1 MALNSIQSSFEELKV
16 DDNPKEVIE
25 QFYDFFNNIPF
36 IQNLTKSDRKR
47 AKDLP
52 RDAEG
57 KIEINITEP
66 HILEDMDY
74 FRPSAIH
81 FQKYGCYTKLR
92 PNPNPNSEFGKW
104 LRTEVKR
111 SWYGY
116 VRPSDGEWIP
126 GDYYYYLNYCP
137 IQLIKKLPNGQSI
150 RTIDFPRVWDG
161 QYLVQHYLYKAR
173 LHGHH
178 ASELASRGKG
188 KAHPY
193 DEIVY
198 TPEGKKKWKDIKIG
212 DFLFGDDGSLTQV
225 TDIPFDGKAPI
236 YEVELS
242 SGHKIRCS
250 EGHLWKVNSHCRGN
264 IIISTKELLG
274 LYKRPHKISP
284 HNPRG
289 YELDCTI
296 PKGEGAE
303 FPYIQT
309 KVDPYTFGLLLG
321 DGSFRNPG
329 YKNAVYFTAEDKDFA
344 VYKTFIP
351 YTINKVPS
359 GKYSY
364 SIQINGIYDILDIYG
379 LSQKKSED
387 KFIPDEYKYN
397 SKAVRVAIL
406 KGLLDADGTVSNG
419 KIELVLS
426 SKRMIKDVR
435 WICASL
441 GIPCTDIRIKK
452 TWYYGENRKK
462 VECLDAYRLSIFS
475 DINLFNLP
483 RKTSQWSSRSKT
495 AYAQS
500 KYKGYKITN
509 ITYIGEQQAK
519 CVTVD
524 NESHCYLINE
534 FIVTHNSFMGAGLL
548 AKRFKLGENAQVK
561 EKVQSVVTA
570 SDKKYI
576 YGPNQILNMFKY
588 YIDFQSQH
596 TQFPRQLLTDLA
608 QLLMWESGFKD
619 KETGVRKGSQ
629 NAVIGVTT
637 GVNQDKLNGSRGVL
651 YLIEEA
657 GIFSDLGNLYQMIR
671 PSVEDGKDVYGLI
684 FAYGC
689 VCAGTKVWTND
700 GRYINIEDL
709 KREDGIIG
717 YQNNKPVKNTIGT
730 LLEPRYKQCVRIT
743 FNNDSTLE
751 CSLDHPIL
759 TQKLHTSRVK
769 GKNTRKRTVTSE
781 FIQACALK
789 PNDKVLEGRYINTFG
804 TDTLKD
810 ARLVGMLIGDGSYGY
825 DNTPKYSSEDA
836 ELLNYVKDRY
846 EWGVSAEHITKT
858 GKIYQDIRVK
868 NICPMLREIGIYGQT
883 KEKKRLP
890 YNYQS
895 LTKKDTLL
903 LLAGLYDT
911 DGCITGHGDH
921 ANIVLTQ
928 ANIDIL
934 QQVSILL
941 RKFGIVS
948 TINKNKP
955 SIKEGR
961 KDKNPWYNLVIAGRV
976 NIELFFENIP
986 LIHIEKISKLRKEYE
1001 WFKQH
1006 PIKKVC
1012 CYSRREVIVRKVKK
1026 VEFIGKHIIYNLSAE
1041 QSHTYLANNI
1051 ITHNTAGDEN
1061 SNFTDLQ
1068 EMMYNPDGYNMEK
1081 NLNVW
1086 DKEGQG
1092 RKWFTFFYP
1101 AYLNRANC
1109 MDENGN
1115 SNVTK
1120 ALLEICQDRYTV
1132 KYNSSDIN
1140 AITKRIS
1147 QYPITPQ
1154 EAIIRA
1160 HSTIFPVTELNER
1173 LNQIDNNPNF
1183 YNDTYVGNLVFNGDG
1198 EVEFVISN
1206 DKPIRDFPTKDNKIA
1221 GAIEIFALPEKDSN
1235 GKIPN
1240 ERYIAGADPYDDDA
1254 SNTMSLGSFFVLDT
1268 WTDTLVMEYTGRPP
1282 FANDYFEICR
1292 KGCLFYNAKLM
1303 YENNKKGLFSYFS
1316 MMNSSYLLA
1325 NTPEYLKDKQLIK
1338 DIGYGNKACGINAT
1352 TNIKGFG
1359 FQKIRDWLLT
1369 PYIKIEKDQEGHEIE
1384 VSQANLYRIK
1394 NRALLKELIL
1404 WNPNINVDRIMAM
1417 VQLILYREEKMVL
1430 YGGNMSSSGQ
1440 DSGSELA
1447 DDPFFTQNY
1456 DARYIQ

>member
-1 MALNSIQSSFEELKV
+1 MVLNSTQSNLEDLKV
-16 DDNPKEVIE
+16 DNNPKEVIE

-36 IQNLTKSDRKR
+36 IKSITKADRKK

-52 RDAEG
+52 RDDEN
-57 KIEINITEP
+57 KIKVNITEP

-92 PNPNPNSEFGKW
+92 PNPNPNSEYGKW
-104 LRTEVKR
+104 IRTEIKR
-111 SWYGY
+111 CWYGY
-116 VRPSDGEWIP
+116 IRPSDGEWIT

-137 IQLIKKLPNGQSI
+137 IQLIKKLPNGQSV

-161 QYLVQHYLYKAR
+161 QYLVHHYLYNAR

-198 TPEGKKKWKDIKIG
+198 TPEGKKQWKDIKIG
-212 DFLFGDDGSLTQV
+212 DFLFGDDGNLTQV
-225 TDIPFDGKAPI
+225 TDIPFDDKAPI

-264 IIISTKELLG
+264 IIISTKELLN

-329 YKNAVYFTAEDKDFA
+329 YKNAVHFTAEDKDFA

-426 SKRMIKDVR
+426 SKRMIEDVR

-452 TWYYGENRKK
+452 TWYYGENGEK

-548 AKRFKLGENAQVK
+548 AKRFKLGENQQVR

-596 TQFPRQLLTDLA
+596 TQFPRQLLTDSA

-657 GIFSDLGNLYQMIR
+657 GIFSNLGSLYQMIR

-684 FAYGC
+684 FMYG
-689 VCAGTKVWTND
+689 
-700 GRYINIEDL
+700 
-709 KREDGIIG
+709 
-717 YQNNKPVKNTIGT
+717 
-730 LLEPRYKQCVRIT
+730 
-743 FNNDSTLE
+743 
-751 CSLDHPIL
+751 
-759 TQKLHTSRVK
+759 TS
-769 GKNTRKRTVTSE
+769 GDDMSDFTS
-781 FIQACALK
+781 
-789 PNDKVLEGRYINTFG
+789 
-804 TDTLKD
+804 
-810 ARLVGMLIGDGSYGY
+810 
-825 DNTPKYSSEDA
+825 
-836 ELLNYVKDRY
+836 
-846 EWGVSAEHITKT
+846 
-858 GKIYQDIRVK
+858 
-868 NICPMLREIGIYGQT
+868 
-883 KEKKRLP
+883 
-890 YNYQS
+890 
-895 LTKKDTLL
+895 
-903 LLAGLYDT
+903 
-911 DGCITGHGDH
+911 
-921 ANIVLTQ
+921 
-928 ANIDIL
+928 
-934 QQVSILL
+934 
-941 RKFGIVS
+941 
-948 TINKNKP
+948 
-955 SIKEGR
+955 
-961 KDKNPWYNLVIAGRV
+961 
-976 NIELFFENIP
+976 
-986 LIHIEKISKLRKEYE
+986 
-1001 WFKQH
+1001 
-1006 PIKKVC
+1006 
-1012 CYSRREVIVRKVKK
+1012 
-1026 VEFIGKHIIYNLSAE
+1026 
-1041 QSHTYLANNI
+1041 
-1051 ITHNTAGDEN
+1051 
-1061 SNFTDLQ
+1061 LQ

-1081 NLNVW
+1081 NPNVW

-1115 SNVTK
+1115 SDVTK
-1120 ALLEICQDRYTV
+1120 ALLEICQDRYVV
-1132 KYNSSDIN
+1132 KYNSTDIN

-1160 HSTIFPVTELNER
+1160 HSTIFPITELNER

-1183 YNDTYVGNLVFNGDG
+1183 YNDTYIGNLVFNGNG
-1198 EVEFVISN
+1198 EVEFVISD
-1206 DKPIRDFPTKDNKIA
+1206 DKPIRDFPTKDNKIT
-1221 GAIEIFALPEKDSN
+1221 GAIEIYALPEKDSN
-1235 GKIPN
+1235 GKVPN
-1240 ERYIAGADPYDDDA
+1240 ERYIAASDPYDDDS
-1254 SNTMSLGSFFVLDT
+1254 SNTMSLGSFFILDT
-1268 WTDTLVMEYTGRPP
+1268 WTDTIVMEYTGRPM

-1303 YENNKKGLFSYFS
+1303 YENNKKGLFAYFS

-1325 NTPEYLKDKQLIK
+1325 TTPNYLKDKQLIK
-1338 DIGYGNKACGINAT
+1338 DIGYGNKAFGINAT
-1352 TNIKGFG
+1352 TAIKGYG
-1359 FQKIRDWLLT
+1359 YQKIREWLLQ
-1369 PYIKIEKDQEGHEIE
+1369 PYTKIERDSEGNDVEIQ
-1384 VSQANLYRIK
+1384 QANLYRLK
-1394 NRALLKELIL
+1394 NRALIKELIL
-1404 WNPNINVDRIMAM
+1404 WNPDINVDRIMAM
-1417 VQLILYREEKMVL
+1417 VQLMLYREEKMIL
-1430 YGGNMSSSGQ
+1430 YEGNMSSSGQ
-1440 DSGSELA
+1440 DVGSELA
-1447 DDPFFTQNY
+1447 DDPYFTQNY
-1456 DARYIQ
+1456 DLRYKQ

>member
-1 MALNSIQSSFEELKV
+1 MALNSIQSNFEELKV

-36 IQNLTKSDRKR
+36 IQSLTKEDRKR

-57 KIEINITEP
+57 KIKVNITEP

-81 FQKYGCYTKLR
+81 FQKYGCFTKLR
-92 PNPNPNSEFGKW
+92 PNPNPNSEYGKW
-104 LRTEVKR
+104 IRNEIKR
-111 SWYGY
+111 CWYGY
-116 VRPSDGEWIP
+116 IRPSDGEWVT

-137 IQLIKKLPNGQSI
+137 IQLIKKLPNGQSV
-150 RTIDFPRVWDG
+150 RTVDFPRVWDG
-161 QYLVQHYLYKAR
+161 QYLVHHYLYNAR

-225 TDIPFDGKAPI
+225 TDIPFDDKAPI

-329 YKNAVYFTAEDKDFA
+329 YKNAVHFTAEDKDFA

-364 SIQINGIYDILDIYG
+364 SIQINGISDILDIYG

-452 TWYYGENRKK
+452 TWYYGENREK

-548 AKRFKLGENAQVK
+548 AKRFKLGESEGVNK
-561 EKVQSVVTA
+561 KVMSAVTA

-576 YGPNQILNMFKY
+576 WGPNQILNMFKY

-596 TQFPRQLLTDLA
+596 TQFPRQLLTDSA

-619 KETGVRKGSQ
+619 KETGVRKGTQ

-657 GIFSDLGNLYQMIR
+657 GIFSNLNSLYQMIR

-684 FAYGC
+684 FMYG
-689 VCAGTKVWTND
+689 
-700 GRYINIEDL
+700 
-709 KREDGIIG
+709 
-717 YQNNKPVKNTIGT
+717 
-730 LLEPRYKQCVRIT
+730 
-743 FNNDSTLE
+743 
-751 CSLDHPIL
+751 
-759 TQKLHTSRVK
+759 
-769 GKNTRKRTVTSE
+769 
-781 FIQACALK
+781 
-789 PNDKVLEGRYINTFG
+789 
-804 TDTLKD
+804 
-810 ARLVGMLIGDGSYGY
+810 
-825 DNTPKYSSEDA
+825 
-836 ELLNYVKDRY
+836 
-846 EWGVSAEHITKT
+846 
-858 GKIYQDIRVK
+858 
-868 NICPMLREIGIYGQT
+868 
-883 KEKKRLP
+883 
-890 YNYQS
+890 
-895 LTKKDTLL
+895 
-903 LLAGLYDT
+903 
-911 DGCITGHGDH
+911 
-921 ANIVLTQ
+921 
-928 ANIDIL
+928 
-934 QQVSILL
+934 
-941 RKFGIVS
+941 
-948 TINKNKP
+948 
-955 SIKEGR
+955 
-961 KDKNPWYNLVIAGRV
+961 
-976 NIELFFENIP
+976 
-986 LIHIEKISKLRKEYE
+986 
-1001 WFKQH
+1001 
-1006 PIKKVC
+1006 
-1012 CYSRREVIVRKVKK
+1012 
-1026 VEFIGKHIIYNLSAE
+1026 
-1041 QSHTYLANNI
+1041 
-1051 ITHNTAGDEN
+1051 TAGDDM
-1061 SNFTDLQ
+1061 SDFTSLQ
-1068 EMMYNPDGYNMEK
+1068 EIMYNPDGYNMEK

-1101 AYLNRANC
+1101 AYMNRANC

-1120 ALLEICQDRYTV
+1120 ALLEICQDRYVV
-1132 KYNSSDIN
+1132 KYNSTDIN

-1160 HSTIFPVTELNER
+1160 HSTIFPITELNER

-1183 YNDTYVGNLVFNGDG
+1183 YNDTYVGDLVFNGNG

-1206 DKPIRDFPTKDNKIA
+1206 DKPIRDFPTKDNKIT
-1221 GAIEIFALPEKDSN
+1221 GAIEIYALPEKDSN

-1268 WTDTLVMEYTGRPP
+1268 WTDTLVMEYTGRPM

-1303 YENNKKGLFSYFS
+1303 YENNKKGLFAYFS

-1325 NTPEYLKDKQLIK
+1325 VTPNYLKDKQLIK

-1352 TNIKGFG
+1352 IAIKGYG
-1359 FQKIRDWLLT
+1359 YQKIREWLLQ
-1369 PYIKIEKDQEGHEIE
+1369 PYTKIEKNAEGHDVEIQ
-1384 VSQANLYRIK
+1384 QANLYRLK
-1394 NRALLKELIL
+1394 NRALIKELIL
-1404 WNPNINVDRIMAM
+1404 WNPDINVDRIMAM
-1417 VQLILYREEKMVL
+1417 VQLVLYREEKMIL
-1430 YGGNMSSSGQ
+1430 YGGDMSSSGQ
-1440 DSGSELA
+1440 DTGSELA

>member
-16 DDNPKEVIE
+16 DNNPKEVIE

-36 IQNLTKSDRKR
+36 IQNLTKADRKR

-57 KIEINITEP
+57 KIEVNITEP

-81 FQKYGCYTKLR
+81 FQKYGCYIKLR
-92 PNPNPNSEFGKW
+92 PNPNPNSEYGKW
-104 LRTEVKR
+104 IRNEIKR
-111 SWYGY
+111 SWWGY

-188 KAHPY
+188 KS
-193 DEIVY
+193 Y
-198 TPEGKKKWKDIKIG
+198 T
-212 DFLFGDDGSLTQV
+212 
-225 TDIPFDGKAPI
+225 
-236 YEVELS
+236 
-242 SGHKIRCS
+242 
-250 EGHLWKVNSHCRGN
+250 
-264 IIISTKELLG
+264 
-274 LYKRPHKISP
+274 
-284 HNPRG
+284 
-289 YELDCTI
+289 
-296 PKGEGAE
+296 
-303 FPYIQT
+303 
-309 KVDPYTFGLLLG
+309 
-321 DGSFRNPG
+321 
-329 YKNAVYFTAEDKDFA
+329 
-344 VYKTFIP
+344 
-351 YTINKVPS
+351 
-359 GKYSY
+359 
-364 SIQINGIYDILDIYG
+364 
-379 LSQKKSED
+379 
-387 KFIPDEYKYN
+387 
-397 SKAVRVAIL
+397 
-406 KGLLDADGTVSNG
+406 
-419 KIELVLS
+419 
-426 SKRMIKDVR
+426 
-435 WICASL
+435 
-441 GIPCTDIRIKK
+441 
-452 TWYYGENRKK
+452 
-462 VECLDAYRLSIFS
+462 
-475 DINLFNLP
+475 
-483 RKTSQWSSRSKT
+483 
-495 AYAQS
+495 
-500 KYKGYKITN
+500 
-509 ITYIGEQQAK
+509 
-519 CVTVD
+519 
-524 NESHCYLINE
+524 
-534 FIVTHNSFMGAGLL
+534 GAGLL
-548 AKRFKLGENAQVK
+548 AKRFKLGENEQVK

-596 TQFPRQLLTDLA
+596 TQFPRQLLTDSA

-629 NAVIGVTT
+629 NAVIGATT

-657 GIFSDLGNLYQMIR
+657 GIFSDLGSLYQMIR

-709 KREDGIIG
+709 KKEDGIIG

-769 GKNTRKRTVTSE
+769 DKNTRKRAVTSE
-781 FIQACALK
+781 FIQACTLK
-789 PNDKVLEGRYINTFG
+789 PNDKVLEGRCINTFG

-846 EWGVSAEHITKT
+846 EWRVNAEHITKT

-895 LTKKDTLL
+895 LTKEDTLL

-921 ANIVLTQ
+921 TNIVLTQ
-928 ANIDIL
+928 ANIEIL

-941 RKFGIVS
+941 RKFGIIS
-948 TINKNKP
+948 TIHKNKP
-955 SIKEGR
+955 NIKEGR
-961 KDKNPWYNLVIAGRV
+961 KDKNPWYNLAIAGRL

-986 LIHIEKISKLRKEYE
+986 LIHTEKINKLHKEYE

-1006 PIKKVC
+1006 QLKKIC

-1061 SNFTDLQ
+1061 SNFVDLQ

-1115 SNVTK
+1115 SNITK
-1120 ALLEICQDRYTV
+1120 ALLEICQDRYVV
-1132 KYNSSDIN
+1132 KYNSTDIN

-1160 HSTIFPVTELNER
+1160 HSTIFPITELNER

-1183 YNDTYVGNLVFNGDG
+1183 YNDTYIGNLVFNGNG

-1206 DKPIRDFPTKDNKIA
+1206 DIPIRDFPTKDNKIT
-1221 GAIEIFALPEKDSN
+1221 GAIEIYTLPEKDSN

-1240 ERYIAGADPYDDDA
+1240 ERYIAGSDPYDDDA

-1268 WTDTLVMEYTGRPP
+1268 WTDTIVMEYTGRPA

-1303 YENNKKGLFSYFS
+1303 YENNKKGIFAYFS

-1325 NTPEYLKDKQLIK
+1325 TTPEYLKDKQLIK

-1352 TNIKGFG
+1352 VAIKGYG
-1359 FQKIRDWLLT
+1359 YQKIREWLLQ
-1369 PYIKIEKDQEGHEIE
+1369 PYIKIEKDTEGNDIE
-1384 VSQANLYRIK
+1384 VQQANLYRLK
-1394 NRALLKELIL
+1394 NRALIKELIL
-1404 WNPNINVDRIMAM
+1404 WNPDINVDRIMAM
-1417 VQLILYREEKMVL
+1417 VQLVLYREEKMIL

-1447 DDPFFTQNY
+1447 DDPFFKQNY

>member
-1 MALNSIQSSFEELKV
+1 MVLNSTQSNLEDLKV
-16 DDNPKEVIE
+16 DNNPKEVIE

-36 IQNLTKSDRKR
+36 IQSFTKADRKR

-57 KIEINITEP
+57 KIKVNITEP

-92 PNPNPNSEFGKW
+92 PNPNPNSEYGKW
-104 LRTEVKR
+104 IRNEIKR
-111 SWYGY
+111 CWYGY
-116 VRPSDGEWIP
+116 IRPSDGEWIT

-137 IQLIKKLPNGQSI
+137 IQLIKKLPNGQSV
-150 RTIDFPRVWDG
+150 RTVDFPRVWDG
-161 QYLVQHYLYKAR
+161 QYLVHHYLYNAR

-225 TDIPFDGKAPI
+225 TDIPFDDKAPI

-329 YKNAVYFTAEDKDFA
+329 YKNAVHFTAEDKDFV

-452 TWYYGENRKK
+452 TWYYGENREK

-548 AKRFKLGENAQVK
+548 AKRFKLGESEGVNK
-561 EKVQSVVTA
+561 KVMSAVTA

-576 YGPNQILNMFKY
+576 WGPNQILNMFKY

-596 TQFPRQLLTDLA
+596 TQFPRQLLTDSA

-619 KETGVRKGSQ
+619 KETGVRKGTQ

-657 GIFSDLGNLYQMIR
+657 GIFSNLNSLYQMIR

-684 FAYGC
+684 FMYG
-689 VCAGTKVWTND
+689 
-700 GRYINIEDL
+700 
-709 KREDGIIG
+709 
-717 YQNNKPVKNTIGT
+717 
-730 LLEPRYKQCVRIT
+730 
-743 FNNDSTLE
+743 
-751 CSLDHPIL
+751 
-759 TQKLHTSRVK
+759 
-769 GKNTRKRTVTSE
+769 
-781 FIQACALK
+781 
-789 PNDKVLEGRYINTFG
+789 
-804 TDTLKD
+804 
-810 ARLVGMLIGDGSYGY
+810 
-825 DNTPKYSSEDA
+825 
-836 ELLNYVKDRY
+836 
-846 EWGVSAEHITKT
+846 
-858 GKIYQDIRVK
+858 
-868 NICPMLREIGIYGQT
+868 
-883 KEKKRLP
+883 
-890 YNYQS
+890 
-895 LTKKDTLL
+895 
-903 LLAGLYDT
+903 
-911 DGCITGHGDH
+911 
-921 ANIVLTQ
+921 
-928 ANIDIL
+928 
-934 QQVSILL
+934 
-941 RKFGIVS
+941 
-948 TINKNKP
+948 
-955 SIKEGR
+955 
-961 KDKNPWYNLVIAGRV
+961 
-976 NIELFFENIP
+976 
-986 LIHIEKISKLRKEYE
+986 
-1001 WFKQH
+1001 
-1006 PIKKVC
+1006 
-1012 CYSRREVIVRKVKK
+1012 
-1026 VEFIGKHIIYNLSAE
+1026 
-1041 QSHTYLANNI
+1041 
-1051 ITHNTAGDEN
+1051 TAGDDM
-1061 SNFTDLQ
+1061 SDFTSLQ
-1068 EMMYNPDGYNMEK
+1068 EIMYNPDGYNMEK
-1081 NLNVW
+1081 NPNVW

-1115 SNVTK
+1115 SDVTK
-1120 ALLEICQDRYTV
+1120 ALLEICQDRYVV
-1132 KYNSSDIN
+1132 KYNSTDIN

-1160 HSTIFPVTELNER
+1160 HSTIFPITELNER

-1183 YNDTYVGNLVFNGDG
+1183 YNDTYIGNLVFNGNG
-1198 EVEFVISN
+1198 EVEFVISD
-1206 DKPIRDFPTKDNKIA
+1206 DKPIRDFPTKDNKIT
-1221 GAIEIFALPEKDSN
+1221 GAIEIYALPEKDSN

-1254 SNTMSLGSFFVLDT
+1254 SNTMSLGSFFILDT
-1268 WTDTLVMEYTGRPP
+1268 WTDTIVMEYTGRPM

-1303 YENNKKGLFSYFS
+1303 YENNRKGLFAYFS

-1325 NTPEYLKDKQLIK
+1325 TTPNYLKDKQLIK
-1338 DIGYGNKACGINAT
+1338 DIGYGNKAFGINAT
-1352 TNIKGFG
+1352 TAIKGYG
-1359 FQKIRDWLLT
+1359 YQKIREWLLQ
-1369 PYIKIEKDQEGHEIE
+1369 PYTKIERDSEGNDVEIQ
-1384 VSQANLYRIK
+1384 QANLYRLK
-1394 NRALLKELIL
+1394 NRALIKELIL
-1404 WNPNINVDRIMAM
+1404 WNPDINVDRIMAM
-1417 VQLILYREEKMVL
+1417 VQLMLYREEKMIL
-1430 YGGNMSSSGQ
+1430 YEGNMSSSGQ
-1440 DSGSELA
+1440 DVGSELA
-1447 DDPFFTQNY
+1447 DDPYFTQNY
-1456 DARYIQ
+1456 DLRYKQ